1 MRLLNFIKNI
11 RGGGPYCL
19 SGCKQ
24 YLAHLSREIKPS
36 LNREGLEGFQSCCFL
51 KRLLPAPSPCLARFA
66 INGYGSAFGP
76 LQNGRS
82 LIRDGKSNLLK
93 RTYHPNVLS
102 SYRLKNKFSSR
113 FTLHP
118 SLKKRAAFTL
128 AEGATHVAHS
138 HNIRR
143 AAFTLAEVLITLG
156 IIGVVA
162 AITIPALMSQYKDM
176 VAKQQFKRAYSV
188 IQQAFQAVYAD
199 EEYNYSCY
207 YWDKNPYPS
216 RVCVERNDAGICIK
230 FELPDGS
237 PLPSDYVGGTTE
249 CKTFTAAVEK
259 HLNII
264 KKCEGNAL
272 KGGCIPKYTGNDTY
286 SKEQDD
292 SLSDEE
298 ALEKHSGCA
307 NWTQNKLENNCT
319 AYVLSDGTIILLYGT
334 SFRLFAIDINGMKGP
349 NKWGHDLFSFGSRGN
364 LNKPP
369 YVATDLSC
377 NPWEKGGRNT
387 ASMLLNAYK

>member
-11 RGGGPYCL
+11 RGGGTSGL

-128 AEGATHVAHS
+128 AE
-138 HNIRR
+138 
-143 AAFTLAEVLITLG
+143 VLITLA

-199 EEYNYSCY
+199 EEYNYRCY

-216 RVCVERNDAGICIK
+216 SVCVEQNDAGICIK

-249 CKTFTAAVEK
+249 CETFTAAVEK

>member
-1 MRLLNFIKNI
+1 
-11 RGGGPYCL
+11 
-19 SGCKQ
+19 
-24 YLAHLSREIKPS
+24 
-36 LNREGLEGFQSCCFL
+36 
-51 KRLLPAPSPCLARFA
+51 
-66 INGYGSAFGP
+66 
-76 LQNGRS
+76 
-82 LIRDGKSNLLK
+82 
-93 RTYHPNVLS
+93 
-102 SYRLKNKFSSR
+102 
-113 FTLHP
+113 
-118 SLKKRAAFTL
+118 
-128 AEGATHVAHS
+128 
-138 HNIRR
+138 
-143 AAFTLAEVLITLG
+143 
-156 IIGVVA
+156 
-162 AITIPALMSQYKDM
+162 MSQYKDM

-216 RVCVERNDAGICIK
+216 SVCVERNDAGICIK
-230 FELPDGS
+230 SELPDGS

-264 KKCEGNAL
+264 KKCEGSAL
-272 KGGCIPKYTGNDTY
+272 KNGCIPKYAGLDTY
-286 SKEQDD
+286 NKQQDD
-292 SLSDEE
+292 TLTDDM
-298 ALEKHSGCA
+298 ALQKASGCDR
-307 NWTQNKLENNCT
+307 WTQSNMENNCT

-377 NPWEKGGRNT
+377 NPWEKGGRST
-387 ASMLLNAYK
+387 SVMLKHAYK

>member
-1 MRLLNFIKNI
+1 MNEITTSNAPHSPRNDKESLYKIQV
-11 RGGGPYCL
+11 
-19 SGCKQ
+19 SG
-24 YLAHLSREIKPS
+24 AAAT
-36 LNREGLEGFQSCCFL
+36 
-51 KRLLPAPSPCLARFA
+51 LPR
-66 INGYGSAFGP
+66 N
-76 LQNGRS
+76 
-82 LIRDGKSNLLK
+82 D
-93 RTYHPNVLS
+93 
-102 SYRLKNKFSSR
+102 KFSSR
-113 FTLHP
+113 FTLHS

-216 RVCVERNDAGICIK
+216 SVCVERNDAGICIK
-230 FELPDGS
+230 SELPDGS

-264 KKCEGNAL
+264 KKCEGSAL
-272 KGGCIPKYTGNDTY
+272 KNGCIPKYAGLDTY
-286 SKEQDD
+286 NKQQDD
-292 SLSDEE
+292 TLTDDM
-298 ALEKHSGCA
+298 ALQKASGCDR
-307 NWTQNKLENNCT
+307 WTQSNMENNCT

-377 NPWEKGGRNT
+377 NPWEKGGRST
-387 ASMLLNAYK
+387 SVMLKHAYK

>member
-1 MRLLNFIKNI
+1 MKKFIKHENFGGGGTLGSAGGKEARLLDRSQEGK
-11 RGGGPYCL
+11 R
-19 SGCKQ
+19 SGCKASIINKF
-24 YLAHLSREIKPS
+24 LNNFAKLS
-36 LNREGLEGFQSCCFL
+36 LNENSPCPPVFCSSDFTHPFTSPVLLTRGQRVCNAVACAPPFRPQLVRAPL
-51 KRLLPAPSPCLARFA
+51 KGGEKESSPHPSP
-66 INGYGSAFGP
+66 IGEGS
-76 LQNGRS
+76 
-82 LIRDGKSNLLK
+82 
-93 RTYHPNVLS
+93 
-102 SYRLKNKFSSR
+102 
-113 FTLHP
+113 
-118 SLKKRAAFTL
+118 
-128 AEGATHVAHS
+128 THVAHS

-216 RVCVERNDAGICIK
+216 SVCVERNDAGICIK
-230 FELPDGS
+230 SELPDGS
-237 PLPSDYVGGTTE
+237 PLPSDYMGGTTE

-264 KKCEGNAL
+264 KKCEGSAL
-272 KGGCIPKYTGNDTY
+272 KNGCIPKYAGLDTY
-286 SKEQDD
+286 NKQQDD
-292 SLSDEE
+292 TLTDDM
-298 ALEKHSGCA
+298 ALQKASGCDR
-307 NWTQNKLENNCT
+307 WTQSNMENNCT

-377 NPWEKGGRNT
+377 NPTEKGGRST
-387 ASMLLNAYK
+387 SVMLKHAYK